1 MSHWVRLTFSRL
13 FNLVPRG
20 KALWTRLPTFRFWF
34 YFPLAKICVVCRHP
48 DNNYGCW
55 SSRQRLFGRHC
66 QGSSGRSTLAVSR
79 GQVWRAGIRLGELK
93 TSYPS
98 PLPRACSLGALLISS
113 AIARN
118 PALISWGFLGGKAER
133 AVNSVLI
140 WYIDP
145 LAMHGVSGSWR
156 NPHNDQ
162 NYDFSCLWSLRKA
175 LNHVSD
181 RDCSK
186 TVLKLRLRAV
196 SLY

>member
-13 FNLVPRG
+13 FNLLVPRG
-20 KALWTRLPTFRFWF
+20 KALWTRLSTLGSAFIFRSQKF
-34 YFPLAKICVVCRHP
+34 ASSTDVRIII
-48 DNNYGCW
+48 YGGW

-79 GQVWRAGIRLGELK
+79 RQVWRAEIGVGEFQ

-98 PLPRACSLGALLISS
+98 LLPRACSLCTSLISS

-133 AVNSVLI
+133 AVTQSLYDMSTLWPCMEWVVLDVI
-140 WYIDP
+140 QS
-145 LAMHGVSGSWR
+145 A
-156 NPHNDQ
+156 Q
-162 NYDFSCLWSLRKA
+162 KYDFDCLRSLRKEI
-175 LNHVSD
+175 NHVSD

-186 TVLKLRLRAV
+186 NVLKLRLRTV
-196 SLY
+196 SLF